1 MSIAEPYQPEDLIA
15 LAAELVERYNG
26 FDSTSVTYEQAQHL
40 MEAIRYCLRMYEQSE
55 SSLPARKMLT
65 AREAY
70 RLGYE
75 AVCNQARQVGA
86 LYEQVLPHFQSYGL
100 VCLQD
105 TVIKGIPAFLMH
117 YDARYCPQDTLLT
130 LDYPV
135 LTDFSHLCGVQAV
148 WAYLRCIALEQRF
161 LSRLDFEFV
170 CDSLR
175 DYHVDYTV
183 LIENICGIV
192 LPGLLGHVL
201 LEKPLCRPCF
211 TEQDYGTLTSR
222 YGAMEQ
228 RQLAALVRSA
238 ISHLAGQDA
247 EVEHYLLQAA
257 DDWTMRLAIAMDTG
271 TLWRVC
277 LPHC

>member
-1 MSIAEPYQPEDLIA
+1 M
-15 LAAELVERYNG
+15 LANVRAIG
-26 FDSTSVTYEQAQHL
+26 EQL
-40 MEAIRYCLRMYEQSE
+40 TGKK
-55 SSLPARKMLT
+55 KMLT

-86 LYEQVLPHFQSYGL
+86 LYEQLLPHFQSYGL

-135 LTDFSHLCGVQAV
+135 LTDFGHLCGVQAV

-192 LPGLLGHVL
+192 LPW
-201 LEKPLCRPCF
+201 PARPC
-211 TEQDYGTLTSR
+211 TIGKTTVQAMLYRAGLWDTDQPLRR
-222 YGAMEQ
+222 YGATAIGGAGAFCHQ
-228 RQLAALVRSA
+228 PFGRTGCGSGA
-238 ISHLAGQDA
+238 ISLASGGRLDYA
-247 EVEHYLLQAA
+247 VGSSYGYGYIMASLLCPIVKRMLVFVQP
-257 DDWTMRLAIAMDTG
+257 LFI
-271 TLWRVC
+271 LWR
-277 LPHC
+277 LW